1 MSNVAVALDDQVHVG
16 KDGWLFLV
24 KGSNNVIDL
33 YRRKSSFTDK
43 MARGW
48 VELLRARADR
58 LNARGIEYVH
68 LAAPEKLTLLNG
80 FYEGELE
87 HLPGGPISQLMDRYD
102 WDMPS
107 FLNVVPYLAQNIDK
121 FPVYWKTDTHWSAW
135 GCFLAYQM
143 LCSRL
148 KIPTNT
154 DILNYPFVEGELV
167 LDLGAKCSPAVEEK
181 ARFYQLDRHS
191 RRVYANTLVR
201 FKEEHG
207 LIDEGSLHVG
217 SHVIYRNDSPD
228 AADKVVV
235 MFGDSFSEYRN
246 HLLTG
251 MLAETVRELHFIW
264 NSGMDDEYIRQVKPD
279 IVVTQLAERF
289 MTRIPVDNLD
299 IREFSQNRVAAFRE
313 QAKAERRNLTPT
325 LPESRITESTLLSE
339 ETYQLN
345 EPVMVQPGCDNAQR
359 DLTMKTNTVSLVEVF
374 GPRVYFTG
382 ERCLV
387 TAPRGE
393 ELIRYAVDDER
404 AARIRSEEYRRL
416 KGTSLMLAPTAGT
429 HCYYHWMVDIL
440 PRLGLLERQGISLDS
455 INHFIVREISGDFQ
469 RQTLAR
475 MGIDESRI
483 VETVSDQYL
492 SCDRLLHIEMEN
504 AINMKM
510 NRFIPLWLKHRFQVA
525 PQPGERLKLYISR
538 PEGVRRGI
546 SNEAELRPH
555 LEAAGFTMM
564 AMEGL
569 TVDEQVALL
578 SRVDVLM
585 SPHGGALTNMVFCRP
600 GIKVVEILSRH
611 VYPYYYGL
619 AEMCGHRYHAIMENT
634 DEDYPR
640 LVNHRIA
647 HSFASPEIQW
657 KTHNT
662 SFEVSVEA
670 VQKMLQVI

>member
-387 TAPRGE
+387 TAPGGE

>member
-24 KGSNNVIDL
+24 KGSNNVIDM

-43 MARGW
+43 MAREW
-48 VELLRARADR
+48 VELLRTRADR

-201 FKEEHG
+201 FKEEHN

-235 MFGDSFSEYRN
+235 MFGDSFAEYRN

-279 IVVTQLAERF
+279 VVITELAERF
-289 MTRIPVDNLD
+289 MTRIPADNLD
-299 IREFSQNRVAAFRE
+299 IREFAQNRVADFTK
-313 QAKAERRNLTPT
+313 QAKAERRDLTPT
-325 LPESRITESTLLSE
+325 LPESRITRSILLAQ

-345 EPVMVQPGCDNAQR
+345 APVMVQPGCDNAQR
-359 DLTMKTNTVSLVEVF
+359 DLTMKTNAVSLVEVF
-374 GPRVYFTG
+374 GPRIYFTG

-387 TAPRGE
+387 KAPGGE
-393 ELIRYAVDDER
+393 DIVRYAVDDER
-404 AARIRSEEYRRL
+404 ETRIRTEEYRRL
-416 KGTSLMLAPTAGT
+416 KGTSMMLAPTAGT

-469 RQTLAR
+469 RQTLMR

-510 NRFIPLWLKHRFQVA
+510 NRFIPLWLKHQFQLA
-525 PQPGERLKLYISR
+525 PQSGERLKLYISR

-546 SNEAELRPH
+546 SNEEELRPH
-555 LEAAGFTMM
+555 LEAAGFRMI
-564 AMEGL
+564 AMEGM
-569 TVDEQVALL
+569 TVEEQVALL
-578 SRVDVLM
+578 SRADVLM

-600 GIKVVEILSRH
+600 GIKVIELLSRH

-619 AEMCGHRYHAIMENT
+619 SEMCGHRYHAIMENT

-657 KTHNT
+657 KTHNA

-670 VQKMLQVI
+670 VQKMLQIL